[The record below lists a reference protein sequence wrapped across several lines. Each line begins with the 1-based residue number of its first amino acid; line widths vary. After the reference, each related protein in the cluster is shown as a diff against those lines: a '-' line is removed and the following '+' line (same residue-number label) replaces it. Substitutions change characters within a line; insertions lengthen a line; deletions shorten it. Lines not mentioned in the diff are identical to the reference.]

1 MAGGM
6 FRAVADYPAQGEN
19 NTMYVNTADG
29 SARFWNGA
37 SYQEVVKPT
46 AKSIASTGGDHLHFP
61 TTQAVSD
68 YVTSKVASED
78 LPAIRQRITTL
89 EGKMDVV
96 QGTGTGSIA
105 KGDADTLAAAKAYTD
120 ALRDGQVKTNKDN
133 ITIIRGTGE
142 GSIKKALADAKA
154 YTDALEQ
161 GQVTTNANDIDALE
175 QGKADKA
182 TTIAGYGITDAY
194 TKTEIDK
201 KIADVDHLQ
210 RQVVATLPAVADAD
224 PRIIYMVPKADA
236 AGDQNYDEYMVIDG
250 KWEKIGD
257 TKVDLTDYALK
268 TEVAT
273 AKSEAIAAAATD
285 ATTKANNAL
294 SSAKAYTDALR
305 DGQVAT
311 NKTNI
316 EKLMGNGSGSVS
328 DALVQA
334 KAYTD
339 ALRDGQVTTNK
350 NNIAT
355 IMGTGAGSISK
366 GDVDTL
372 TSAKSYA
379 DSLASNYATA
389 AQGTKADTALQA
401 SDITTGSTNGTV
413 RVKGTDIPVK
423 GLGNAAYTNSSDY
436 DAAGAANTALTNAKA
451 YTDTSLTWNQL

>member
-1 MAGGM
+1 MGLVKFVTGLASNYADLGVKDSETLYFITDEQKIYKGELLMSGGM

-29 SARFWNGA
+29 SARFWNGT

-96 QGTGTGSIA
+96 QGVGAGSIA
-105 KGDADTLAAAKAYTD
+105 KGDADTLAA
-120 ALRDGQVKTNKDN
+120 
-133 ITIIRGTGE
+133 
-142 GSIKKALADAKA
+142 AKA

-194 TKTEIDK
+194 TKIEIDK

-236 AGDQNYDEYMVIDG
+236 AGDQNHDEYMVIDG

-273 AKSEAIAAAATD
+273 AKSEAIAAAAAD

-294 SSAKAYTDALR
+294 SSAKT
-305 DGQVAT
+305 
-311 NKTNI
+311 
-316 EKLMGNGSGSVS
+316 
-328 DALVQA
+328 
-334 KAYTD
+334 YTD

-355 IMGTGAGSISK
+355 IMGTGTGSISK
-366 GDVDTL
+366 GDADTL
-372 TSAKSYA
+372 VAAKNYA

-389 AQGTKADTALQA
+389 AQGVKADTALQA
-401 SDITTGSTNGTV
+401 ADITTGSTNGTV

-423 GLGNAAYTNSSDY
+423 GLGSAAYTKSSDY
-436 DAAGAANTALTNAKA
+436 DAAGSANTALTNAKN
-451 YTDTSLTWNQL
+451 YTDTCLTWNQL

>member
-78 LPAIRQRITTL
+78 LPAIRQRIATL
-89 EGKMDVV
+89 EDKMDVV
-96 QGTGTGSIA
+96 QGTGAGSIA

-120 ALRDGQVKTNKDN
+120 AL
-133 ITIIRGTGE
+133 
-142 GSIKKALADAKA
+142 
-154 YTDALEQ
+154 EQ
-161 GQVTTNANDIDALE
+161 GQVTTNANDIAALE
-175 QGKADKA
+175 QNKADKA

-194 TKTEIDK
+194 TKAQIDQ
-201 KIADVDHLQ
+201 KIAEVDHLQ

-236 AGDQNYDEYMVIDG
+236 SGDQNYDEYMVIDG

-285 ATTKANNAL
+285 ATTKANNTL
-294 SSAKAYTDALR
+294 VSAKT
-305 DGQVAT
+305 
-311 NKTNI
+311 
-316 EKLMGNGSGSVS
+316 
-328 DALVQA
+328 
-334 KAYTD
+334 YTD

-355 IMGTGAGSISK
+355 LMGSGNGSISQ
-366 GDVDTL
+366 GDANTL
-372 TSAKSYA
+372 AAAKAYA

-389 AQGTKADTALQA
+389 AQGIKADTALQA
-401 SDITTGSTNGTV
+401 ADITTGSTNGTV

-423 GLGNAAYTNSSDY
+423 GLGSAAYTNSSAY
-436 DAAGAANTALTNAKA
+436 DAAGSANTALTNAKE
-451 YTDTSLTWNQL
+451 YTNTSLTWNQL